1 MWIWRRLENI
11 SWEQKIRNEEVLRR
25 VKENRCLI
33 TTIYR
38 RHKNWIGH
46 ILRGAGLLRD
56 VTEGRMMANKPR
68 GRPRAE
74 MINELMEGSYV
85 KMKRR
90 AEGRD
95 EWRILVPRTC
105 LRAENL

>member
-38 RHKNWIGH
+38 RQKNWIGH
-46 ILRGAGLLRD
+46 ILRGDGLLKD
-56 VTEGRMMANKPR
+56 VIEGRFKNDGKATTRQTK
-68 GRPRAE
+68 
-74 MINELMEGSYV
+74 S
-85 KMKRR
+85 
-90 AEGRD
+90 RD
-95 EWRILVPRTC
+95 
-105 LRAENL
+105 AG